1 MGGVD
6 RPDLGDRHLPVGKDL
21 EHECFEFFV
30 TAVGDDLVGDE
41 VRVSF
46 QHEVEDGLGA
56 FDRLDRCDFT
66 QDQLS
71 LQHFSQLR
79 PGQPV
84 SAPPN
89 RPHAG
94 LNPSG
99 ELSKGWIPTRRYG
112 DEDTADTRWCATQ
125 ASPSKNPRT
134 SPARFPGGSENT
146 KSGSL
151 RRLLRTI
158 PGPRTLLRNRPSGS
172 EW

>member
-30 TAVGDDLVGDE
+30 TVVGDDLVGDE

-71 LQHFSQLR
+71 LQQFSQLR
-79 PGQPV
+79 RGKRV
-84 SAPPN
+84 SDPPN
-89 RPHAG
+89 RRHVG

-99 ELSKGWIPTRRYG
+99 EHVVNSLMEGYPVEDPLFTEPSEQKPTASAKAPTSDTERTKYG
-112 DEDTADTRWCATQ
+112 
-125 ASPSKNPRT
+125 PLPK
-134 SPARFPGGSENT
+134 
-146 KSGSL
+146 L
-151 RRLLRTI
+151 R
-158 PGPRTLLRNRPSGS
+158 
-172 EW
+172 EFE